1 MYPTFSLDVLTN
13 ILFFVIKN
21 IWSEFLVRAKLVTFF
36 GYTRLTKHVQI
47 RKFNLNYTQYLKCNL

>member
-21 IWSEFLVRAKLVTFF
+21 IWSEFQVRAKLVTSL
-36 GYTRLTKHVQI
+36 GYARLTKHV
-47 RKFNLNYTQYLKCNL
+47 